1 MNVIEQLVQMLHSVT
16 EYDIIDCGLDANGNR
31 CYAIRNLSDSP
42 STLSLSN
49 LEINNFPEWC
59 GKNTN

>member
-1 MNVIEQLVQMLHSVT
+1 MLHSVT